1 MSRATVRPGRPL
13 RGEASL
19 PGDKSITQ
27 RAILL
32 GALAPGTT
40 TIRGAN
46 PGADAAAALG
56 IVRALG
62 SAVRRGRAGELVV
75 RGGMFREPE
84 RLLDAVTG

>member
-13 RGEASL
+13 RGEAVL
-19 PGDKSITQ
+19 PGDKSVTQ

-40 TIRGAN
+40 VIRGAN

-56 IVRALG
+56 IARALG
-62 SAVRRGRAGELVV
+62 VLTARPTPSRFGHCRAG
-75 RGGMFREPE
+75 G
-84 RLLDAVTG
+84 